1 MKLEVPDMKWKR
13 IAACLL
19 SAVIVVSCFSAGASA
34 LSAEEVKAPS
44 AVLMEAQT
52 GKVLFE
58 KNSHE
63 KRACASIT
71 KIMTLLLIMEA
82 LDSGKISVSDK
93 VSVSEHAAS
102 MGGSQIWL
110 EPGEVMTVDDLLKAT
125 VIASANDCAVA
136 LGEYAAGSEEEFV
149 SQMNQKA
156 KVFGM
161 NDTVFKN
168 CYGLDEDGHV
178 TSAYDIALMSRELLK
193 HPKIFDYTKVWM
205 DTLRGGK
212 TQLVNT
218 NRLLK
223 TYKGITGLKTGTTGQ
238 AGSCMAATAQRDG
251 VSLISVVLGCPD
263 TKTRFASAASLLDYG
278 FANWSVAKPAI
289 PKEAAN
295 PVPVKNGME
304 SLVETTVDSDGSIL
318 VPKGKAGAV
327 KYEVV
332 MQKGVTAPVKKG
344 QELGKVKC
352 LLDGETLHEY
362 PIRAKS
368 AVEPITF
375 GSALFL
381 IFSKIAMAA

>member
-1 MKLEVPDMKWKR
+1 MKWKR

-58 KNSHE
+58 KDSHE

-125 VIASANDCAVA
+125 
-136 LGEYAAGSEEEFV
+136 GSEEEFV

-156 KVFGM
+156 KVLGM